1 MSRKG
6 VACGR
11 GVLATQLP
19 RPDRPDRLLEG
30 EDPRS
35 LVAHD
40 ARHWIAVYR
49 EMISFKDDLLA
60 RISSRLD
67 GLPRSALQD
76 VLDND
81 VGLIQEQLE
90 RYQRRIEYWFA
101 RQWELE
107 GLEIDY
113 ADRTIKYRDSSINL
127 TKRELQLLV
136 LLVSRSPM
144 FTTTGQLLVQAWHDS
159 RLPEE
164 SMRTYIGRVRAK
176 LVELGVG
183 AQIVNRPHKG
193 YALMF
198 DEPAERHKGSS

>member
-1 MSRKG
+1 
-6 VACGR
+6 
-11 GVLATQLP
+11 LATQLP

-60 RISSRLD
+60 RISSQLD
-67 GLPRSALQD
+67 GLPPPALQD

-81 VGLIQEQLE
+81 VGMIQEQLE
-90 RYQRRIEYWFA
+90 RYRRRIEYWFA

-113 ADRTIKYRDSSINL
+113 AARTIRYRDRSISL
-127 TKRELQLLV
+127 TKREMQLLV
-136 LLVSRSPM
+136 LLVSRSPT
-144 FTTTGQLLVQAWHDS
+144 FVTPNQLLVQAWHDS

-164 SMRTYIGRVRAK
+164 SMRTYIGKVRAK
-176 LVELGVG
+176 LSDLGVG
-183 AQIVNRPHKG
+183 ARIVNRPHKG

-198 DEPAERHKGSS
+198 DERAARNKASS